1 MDYEMIAWIVVLVVA
16 VVVEII
22 SLGLS
27 SIWFA
32 GGALVA
38 LIVAALNGPL
48 WLQIILFLVV
58 SFLLLIFTRPIAVK
72 YFNKD
77 RIRTNAESIVGKQG
91 IVITELNN
99 LRGLGQVSVGGQ
111 EWSARSADDGQVIY
125 EGSVVEIVAISG
137 VKLICKPIPEVAPA
151 VTEAPKAEA
160 KA

>member
-1 MDYEMIAWIVVLVVA
+1 MNYEMIAWVVVLVVA

-38 LIVAALNGPL
+38 LIIAALGGPI
-48 WLQIILFLVV
+48 WLQVLLFLIV

-77 RIRTNAESIVGKQG
+77 RVRTNAESIVGKQG
-91 IVITELNN
+91 IVVSELNN
-99 LRGLGQVSVGGQ
+99 LRGLGQVSVNGQ
-111 EWSARSADDGQVIY
+111 EWSARSADDDQVIY

-137 VKLICKPIPEVAPA
+137 VKLICRLVEEAAP
-151 VTEAPKAEA
+151 VSKAPKAEA
-160 KA
+160 